1 MKFTKTFFL
10 LQMAAEGLFYE
21 YDQMPNWRGAP
32 EIFAYLEDIAN
43 KEVPAAASKNINE
56 TFTPEIKYQHLFAA
70 PVLPQAITDRLTS
83 APKGVSK
90 VPKVVNDIL
99 IRAVCIFN
107 IHIPS
112 LALPKI
118 AFLMFFFFISLSN
131 VSWWL
136 HISRLLSS

>member
-1 MKFTKTFFL
+1 
-10 LQMAAEGLFYE
+10 MAAEGLFYE

-32 EIFAYLEDIAN
+32 EIFSYLQDIAN

-56 TFTPEIKYQHLFAA
+56 TFIPEVRFQHLFAA
-70 PVLPQAITDRLTS
+70 PVLPQAITDRLAS

-107 IHIPS
+107 ILKLKPCLACDYISYVSFLSPS
-112 LALPKI
+112 AT
-118 AFLMFFFFISLSN
+118 
-131 VSWWL
+131 
-136 HISRLLSS
+136 